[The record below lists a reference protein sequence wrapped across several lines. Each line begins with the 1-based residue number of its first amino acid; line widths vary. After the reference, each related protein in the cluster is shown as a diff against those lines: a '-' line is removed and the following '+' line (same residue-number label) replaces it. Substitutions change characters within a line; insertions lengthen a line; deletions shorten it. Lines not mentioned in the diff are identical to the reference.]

1 MRLRRRLIAIMIVLV
16 ALGLVAVDVVTY
28 SSLHSYLYGRTDDQ
42 LGVAQDQVDASYLH
56 AKSHGL
62 PLTVATVG
70 RVVSPEVYVEILDS
84 AGNPVLIRP
93 SGSKLFQD
101 PPPKLPAKLPVRP
114 PFTRRE
120 LVRGSY
126 RPDAASV
133 NVPSSSSSE
142 SQPDAEYRLQASA
155 LPGETLVVAA
165 RLDSVEA
172 TLNSLLHVELAVSA
186 GVVVALLIMLT
197 LLIRRG
203 LRPLEDMTAEAGAIA
218 AGDLTRRVQPAD
230 EKSEIGRLGSA
241 LNGMLAQIELAFDKQ
256 RSSEDRL
263 RRFLGDASHEL
274 RTPLTSIRGYAE
286 LLRKDALED
295 DEARERALARIESES
310 ARMGVL
316 VEDLLILARMG
327 ESPVP
332 ETKPVDLAAF
342 VSDAVEDARALD
354 PSRQITLTVSGQAI
368 IEADEQR
375 IEQLIHNLLQ
385 NALVHTPAGTPV
397 DVRVE
402 RSGSV
407 TALRVRDEGPGMDE
421 EQASRVFDRFYR
433 GTASGRDNG
442 SGLGLFIVATVAKSL
457 GGHVSVDTAPGK
469 GATFTVVLPGRAAG
483 PGEGPHADQGDG
495 REDGREDGRGVSREA
510 APVSTEP
517 VTHPALA
524 SGGPA
529 PTNGGPAPT
538 NEGPAPTP
546 ASTPGTGADSSEAHE
561 PDTVHH

>member
-1 MRLRRRLIAIMIVLV
+1 
-16 ALGLVAVDVVTY
+16 
-28 SSLHSYLYGRTDDQ
+28 
-42 LGVAQDQVDASYLH
+42 
-56 AKSHGL
+56 
-62 PLTVATVG
+62 
-70 RVVSPEVYVEILDS
+70 
-84 AGNPVLIRP
+84 
-93 SGSKLFQD
+93 
-101 PPPKLPAKLPVRP
+101 
-114 PFTRRE
+114 
-120 LVRGSY
+120 
-126 RPDAASV
+126 
-133 NVPSSSSSE
+133 
-142 SQPDAEYRLQASA
+142 
-155 LPGETLVVAA
+155 
-165 RLDSVEA
+165 
-172 TLNSLLHVELAVSA
+172 LAVSA

-332 ETKPVDLAAF
+332 ETKPVDLVAF

-354 PSRQITLTVSGQAI
+354 PSRQITLTVSGPAI

-402 RSGSV
+402 RSGSL

-457 GGHVSVDTAPGK
+457 GGHVSVDTARGK
-469 GATFTVVLPGRAAG
+469 GATFTVVLPGRAAV
-483 PGEGPHADQGDG
+483 PGEGPQADQADQVDQGDG
-495 REDGREDGRGVSREA
+495 REVGREGGRGVSRGP
-510 APVSTEP
+510 APMSTES
-517 VTHPALA
+517 VTHPALTSGGPA
-524 SGGPA
+524 PTNGGPA

>member
-1 MRLRRRLIAIMIVLV
+1 MRLRRRLIAIMVVLV

-368 IEADEQR
+368 IQADEQR

-402 RSGSV
+402 RSGSL

-483 PGEGPHADQGDG
+483 LGEGLQADQG
-495 REDGREDGRGVSREA
+495 DGREDGRGVSREA

-529 PTNGGPAPT
+529 PTNGGPTPT

>member
-286 LLRKDALED
+286 LVRKDALED

-368 IEADEQR
+368 IEADGQR

>member
-342 VSDAVEDARALD
+342 VSDAVEDVRALD

>member
-1 MRLRRRLIAIMIVLV
+1 MRIRRRLIAIMIVLV

-62 PLTVATVG
+62 ALSAATVG
-70 RVVSPEVYVEILDS
+70 RVVSPEVYVEILNS
-84 AGNPVLIRP
+84 TGNPVLVRP
-93 SGSKLFQD
+93 SGSKLYQD

-126 RPDAASV
+126 RPDSASV
-133 NVPSSSSSE
+133 NVPSSSSSG
-142 SQPDAEYRLQASA
+142 SQPNAEYRLQASA
-155 LPGETLVVAA
+155 LPGETLVVAV
-165 RLDSVEA
+165 RLDSVTA
-172 TLNSLLHVELAVSA
+172 TLTSLLHIELAVSA
-186 GVVVALLIMLT
+186 GVVVALLVMLT

-203 LRPLEDMTAEAGAIA
+203 LRPLEDMTEEAGAIA

-295 DEARERALARIESES
+295 EDAKERALARIESES

-316 VEDLLILARMG
+316 VEDLLVLARMG

-342 VSDAVEDARALD
+342 VTDAVEDARALD
-354 PSRQITLTVSGQAI
+354 PSRLITLTVSGQAI
-368 IEADEQR
+368 IQADEQR

-385 NALVHTPAGTPV
+385 NALVHTPASTPV

-402 RSGSV
+402 RSRQHDG
-407 TALRVRDEGPGMDE
+407 
-421 EQASRVFDRFYR
+421 
-433 GTASGRDNG
+433 
-442 SGLGLFIVATVAKSL
+442 
-457 GGHVSVDTAPGK
+457 APG
-469 GATFTVVLPGRAAG
+469 TGRG
-483 PGEGPHADQGDG
+483 PGDG
-495 REDGREDGRGVSREA
+495 RGAGQSGLRPLLPGHDLQARQRVRSRALHRGHRGQVTWWPGERGYRSGDGSHVHGRPPQWRGWCRGGSSSR
-510 APVSTEP
+510 PVRQW
-517 VTHPALA
+517 
-524 SGGPA
+524 GGRYRRQWRGRYRRQWRQWRGRSRRGSRGRSPRW
-529 PTNGGPAPT
+529 
-538 NEGPAPTP
+538 
-546 ASTPGTGADSSEAHE
+546 
-561 PDTVHH
+561 

>member
-16 ALGLVAVDVVTY
+16 ALGLVAADVVTY

-155 LPGETLVVAA
+155 LPGETLVVSA

-286 LLRKDALED
+286 LVRKDALED

-368 IEADEQR
+368 IEADGQR

>member
-332 ETKPVDLAAF
+332 ETKPVNLAAF

-483 PGEGPHADQGDG
+483 PGEGPRADQGDG

-517 VTHPALA
+517 VTHPAVA

-546 ASTPGTGADSSEAHE
+546 APTPGTGADSSEAHE

>member
-1 MRLRRRLIAIMIVLV
+1 
-16 ALGLVAVDVVTY
+16 
-28 SSLHSYLYGRTDDQ
+28 
-42 LGVAQDQVDASYLH
+42 
-56 AKSHGL
+56 
-62 PLTVATVG
+62 
-70 RVVSPEVYVEILDS
+70 
-84 AGNPVLIRP
+84 
-93 SGSKLFQD
+93 
-101 PPPKLPAKLPVRP
+101 
-114 PFTRRE
+114 
-120 LVRGSY
+120 
-126 RPDAASV
+126 
-133 NVPSSSSSE
+133 
-142 SQPDAEYRLQASA
+142 
-155 LPGETLVVAA
+155 
-165 RLDSVEA
+165 
-172 TLNSLLHVELAVSA
+172 
-186 GVVVALLIMLT
+186 
-197 LLIRRG
+197 
-203 LRPLEDMTAEAGAIA
+203 
-218 AGDLTRRVQPAD
+218 
-230 EKSEIGRLGSA
+230 
-241 LNGMLAQIELAFDKQ
+241 MLAQIELAFDKQ

-332 ETKPVDLAAF
+332 ETKPVSLAAF

-442 SGLGLFIVATVAKSL
+442 SGLGVFIVATVAKSL

-469 GATFTVVLPGRAAG
+469 GATFTVVLPG
-483 PGEGPHADQGDG
+483 PGG
-495 REDGREDGRGVSREA
+495 RSRGGSVCRSGRR
-510 APVSTEP
+510 
-517 VTHPALA
+517 
-524 SGGPA
+524 SGGR
-529 PTNGGPAPT
+529 
-538 NEGPAPTP
+538 
-546 ASTPGTGADSSEAHE
+546 SWR
-561 PDTVHH
+561 TVVA